1 MNESL
6 TQDAD
11 HKSGFVNIIGNPNVG
26 KSTLMNVLVGER
38 MSIITHKPQT
48 TRHRILGIVNDAQ
61 HQIIFSD
68 SPGIIEDPQYEM
80 QGAMNSFAFSS
91 TEDADILLFMSDTLE
106 DPYEGDERI
115 INRMKKLSYPIFLL
129 INKIDVNDKADD
141 IERTWQSF
149 GFKDLR
155 VFKISAKEKTGIEP
169 LLAEIKSLLP
179 NHPPFYPKDQ
189 LTDKPE
195 RFFISEMIRE
205 QILLQFKQEI
215 PYSTE
220 VVVTEFKESEK
231 HGAPFVHMRA
241 EIYVMRKTQKSII
254 IGKGGSSIKQL
265 GIGSRKV
272 IEAFLGKRIHLE
284 LYVRVKENWRDDKRY
299 LKNFGYLKS

>member
-1 MNESL
+1 MEEANKN
-6 TQDAD
+6 

-48 TRHRILGIVNDAQ
+48 TRHRILGIVNDAD

-68 SPGIIEDPQYEM
+68 SPGIIDDPQYEM

-91 TEDADILLFMSDTLE
+91 TEDADILLFMTDTIE
-106 DPYEGDERI
+106 TPYEGDERI
-115 INRMKKLSYPIFLL
+115 IKRLKNLKYPIFLI
-129 INKIDVNDKADD
+129 INKIDINDTAID
-141 IERTWQSF
+141 IEKKWKSF
-149 GFKDLR
+149 GLTDLK
-155 VFKISAKEKTGIEP
+155 VFKISAKEQIGIQD
-169 LLAEIKSLLP
+169 LLDEVKILLP
-179 NHPPFYPKDQ
+179 KHPPFYPKDQ

-195 RFFISEMIRE
+195 RFFVSEIIRE
-205 QILLQFKQEI
+205 QILLLYKQEI

-220 VVVTEFKESEK
+220 VVVTEFVESEK
-231 HGAPFVHMRA
+231 HGEPFVHIRA
-241 EIYVMRKTQKSII
+241 EIYVMRKTQKSIV

-265 GIGSRKV
+265 GIDSRKI

-284 LYVRVKENWRDDKRY
+284 LYVRIKENWRDDKRY